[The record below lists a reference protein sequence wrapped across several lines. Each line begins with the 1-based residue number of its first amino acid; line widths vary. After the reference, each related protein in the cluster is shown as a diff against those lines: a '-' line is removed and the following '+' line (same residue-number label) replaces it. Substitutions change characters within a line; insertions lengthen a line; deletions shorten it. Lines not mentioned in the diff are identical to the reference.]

1 MPTTDLVDLIDWCG
15 ERPLMG
21 GLFLLSQGSTTTP
34 MTNLVYSAIM
44 EVAGSMWA
52 GACRCKK
59 VENGVAAMNSKQL
72 SCNIATRAAPS
83 IVKGE

>member
-1 MPTTDLVDLIDWCG
+1 VEGD
-15 ERPLMG
+15 RPWAVFFVEQRINHHSDDKPCTFSYHG
-21 GLFLLSQGSTTTP
+21 GSWI
-34 MTNLVYSAIM
+34 NV
-44 EVAGSMWA
+44 A